1 MMRLLSVTVIS
12 LAVLLSAQLSWSASE
27 DIKNLESEVS
37 ELKKGQEA
45 MQKDLAEIKKLLKEG
60 ARAKGGSVFKPQ
72 DVSIAGNPV
81 KGDRSAPV
89 TIIEFSDYQC
99 PYCKRHAEGTMP
111 ELVKKYVDTGKVKI
125 VMMENPIES
134 IHKNAMGASIAG
146 LCAGDQGKYWEMHDI
161 MFTNIKKLGGDE
173 LKGYAKE
180 IGLNS
185 GDFDKCLDSEKH
197 KDQVKKNLT
206 TGRKLGVR
214 GTPGFV
220 LGLTDP
226 KNPDT
231 VKASELLRGAKPADA
246 FSEVIDKLLESSKS
260 KS

>member
-1 MMRLLSVTVIS
+1 MMRLLSVAVMS
-12 LAVLLSAQLSWSASE
+12 LAVLLSSPVSWSASE
-27 DIKNLESEVS
+27 DIQALQNEVS

-60 ARAKGGSVFKPQ
+60 ARAPGGPAFKPQ
-72 DVSIAGNPV
+72 DVSVAGRPV

-89 TIIEFSDYQC
+89 TIITFSDYQC
-99 PYCKRHAEGTMP
+99 PFCKRHAEDTLP

-125 VMMENPIES
+125 VMEENPIES
-134 IHKNAMGASIAG
+134 IHKYAMGASIAA

-161 MFTNIKKLGGDE
+161 MFTNNKNLGADE
-173 LKGYAKE
+173 LKGYARE
-180 IGLNS
+180 IGLDS
-185 GDFDKCLDSEKH
+185 GAFDNCLDSEKH
-197 KDQVKKNLT
+197 KDQVKEDLS

-220 LGLTDP
+220 FGLTDP

-231 VKASELLRGAKPADA
+231 VKASDTVRGAQPADA